1 MDNEKQIVNS
11 IYHGM
16 ILSTTAIGYGYLFKK
31 FFRMRVDS
39 IDKFTLE
46 EILKLGGIITLS
58 TYTVDMMIQRGII
71 PKDIMK

>member
-11 IYHGM
+11 LYHGM
-16 ILSTTAIGYGYLFKK
+16 LLSTTSISYGYLLRK
-31 FFRMRVDS
+31 FFKMKVDS

-46 EILKLGGIITLS
+46 EILKLGGIITLRS
-58 TYTVDMMIQRGII
+58 YTIDMLVQKGII